1 MEFIEHC
8 NSNDQMMIYEL
19 CTQYADLTMWSKP
32 EMMDVRQNTVYGI
45 GVMSKHLSV
54 NAFKSLLAN
63 SMKAVEHVLSNPE
76 AGSEEQRCVT
86 ENAYVTLARL
96 ALVHSK
102 DAAHVNKFLA
112 ALPLQGDEEAQEAH
126 QFLFEQVLS
135 GNSVL
140 LGACK
145 ESMLKAVMAIK
156 TAHSSNDGILTE
168 EGVELMNKVL
178 AM

>member
-1 MEFIEHC
+1 
-8 NSNDQMMIYEL
+8 
-19 CTQYADLTMWSKP
+19 MWSKP
-32 EMMDVRQNTVYGI
+32 DMMDVRQNTIYGI
-45 GVMSKHLSV
+45 GVLSKHLTPS
-54 NAFKSLLAN
+54 AFKSLLPA
-63 SMKAVEHVLSNPE
+63 SIKAVEYVLSNPD
-76 AGSEEQRCVT
+76 AGAEEQRAVT

-96 ALVHSK
+96 SLVHSK
-102 DAAHVNKFLA
+102 DATHVNKFLS

-126 QFLFEQVLS
+126 QFLFEQVLA

-145 ESMLKAVMAIK
+145 DSMLKAVMAIK
-156 TAHSSNDGILTE
+156 NAHASNEGILTE